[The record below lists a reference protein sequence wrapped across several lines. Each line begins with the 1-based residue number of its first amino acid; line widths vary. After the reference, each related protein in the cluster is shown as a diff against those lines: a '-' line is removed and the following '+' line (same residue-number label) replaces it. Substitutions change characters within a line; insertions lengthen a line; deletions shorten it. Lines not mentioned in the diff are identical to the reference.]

1 MSTSLAS
8 ELPGEGGEQHGTGL
22 ALHDELQLVLLPHG
36 VKDELLVLL
45 LHQDVDELV
54 RLDLLVS

>member
-8 ELPGEGGEQHGTGL
+8 ELLGEGGEQHGTGL
-22 ALHDELQLVLLPHG
+22 ALHDKLQLVHLAHG
-36 VKDELLVLL
+36 DKDERLGLL

>member
-22 ALHDELQLVLLPHG
+22 ALHDELQLVLLAHG
-36 VKDELLVLL
+36 DKDERLGLL
-45 LHQDVDELV
+45 LH
-54 RLDLLVS
+54 